1 MLWIKIKNFL
11 WNNRYT
17 ICLALSLFLYTAD
30 AYAVFGKLN
39 DAGNQIFEGLKKII
53 WPAATIGIASVC
65 IAGMFGSFNW
75 KWFIAIL
82 LGVFIIASAA
92 GVSSLAGA
100 KANTNA
106 QTQQTGSKDVGG

>member
-11 WNNRYT
+11 WQNRWT
-17 ICLALSLFLYTAD
+17 ICLFLSLFLYTTD
-30 AYAVFGKLN
+30 AFAAFASLN
-39 DAGNQIFEGLKKII
+39 TAGQQIFAGLKKII

-82 LGVFIIASAA
+82 LGVFIIASAN
-92 GVSSLAGA
+92 GISSLAGA
-100 KANTNA
+100 GVS
-106 QTQQTGSKDVGG
+106 QQTAMSGGD

>member
-11 WNNRYT
+11 YDNRWA
-17 ICLALSLFLYTAD
+17 ICLFLSLFLYTAD
-30 AYAVFGKLN
+30 AFAVFDSLN
-39 DAGNQIFEGLKKII
+39 KAGDTIYNGLKSII

-82 LGVFIIASAA
+82 LGVFIIATVNGVDSFNYNKSAVDIS
-92 GVSSLAGA
+92 GD
-100 KANTNA
+100 
-106 QTQQTGSKDVGG
+106 Q